1 MKKLLLILVLFL
13 SFFNSIQA
21 QSNAE
26 FFEQSNEFLQNN
38 VNSEGKVNYSR
49 LKRSPGELL
58 YILNN
63 ISTLKQTSAKNNEKM
78 AFWINVYNL
87 TVIKNIVQ
95 NYPLRTVNDVPD
107 FFDQKSNIADDKLS
121 LNDVEEILKTLTDNQ
136 GINFALSKG
145 KLGSPRLLNAA
156 YLPETLDYQISLQ
169 VKTEINKPGFIKVD
183 KNNKIIEINHI
194 FSQYKSEFVT
204 HYFNEIDFINVFLE
218 KKIDSKL
225 KISYLKDDLALNESK

>member
-1 MKKLLLILVLFL
+1 MEKKLLFIIILLYTFV
-13 SFFNSIQA
+13 SHA
-21 QSNAE
+21 QTTTL

-38 VNSEGKVNYSR
+38 VNSEGKLNYSR

-63 ISTLKQTSAKNNEKM
+63 VSDLKISASKRNDKM

-87 TVIKNIVQ
+87 TVIRNIVD

-107 FFDQKSNIADDKLS
+107 FFDKKFNIAGDKLS
-121 LNDVEEILKTLTDNQ
+121 LNDIEEILKGLTDDQ
-136 GINFALSKG
+136 GVNFTLSKG
-145 KLGSPRLLNAA
+145 KIGSPRLLNAA
-156 YLPETLDYQISLQ
+156 YVPETLDYQISLQ
-169 VKTEINKPGFIKVD
+169 VKTEINKPGFIKIN
-183 KNNKIIEINHI
+183 KNEKVIEINHI

-218 KKIDSKL
+218 KKVDSKL
-225 KISYLKDDLALNESK
+225 KISYQKDELALNETK